1 MRFLYSALLY
11 VIAPFALARLVW
23 RSRREPGYRAR
34 LGERFGFL
42 PSTDTQPV
50 WLHAVSVGEVMA
62 AVPLVDALLEKHPG
76 IPVVVSTSTPSGAAV
91 LRSHYGERVRHVYM
105 PFDLPDA
112 VRRAF
117 RRLAPRAMVILE
129 TELWPNLVA
138 LAPCPVLLFNARL
151 SEKSF
156 HSYQRVELLA
166 APMLRGFLHIACQS
180 ESDAKR
186 FIALGALAETTSVC
200 GNLKAEHGAMADNA
214 QLSVGDRRPVIVA
227 GSTHEGE
234 ENALLEAYSVLREQY
249 PQLLLVLAPRHV
261 TRSEAVARQCEEAGL
276 RVANPG
282 SDVGQGDVLVVNTI
296 GDLAGYYACADIAF
310 VGGSLVE
317 RGGHNLLEP
326 AVQGVPMLAGPSLY
340 NVAADATSLLAA
352 GGMRTIASATALEKV
367 LGELLAD
374 DAAREAMGRAAKEAA
389 ESGRGALA
397 HCLKRLQAVL
407 N

>member
-1 MRFLYSALLY
+1 MRFFYSALLY

-34 LGERFGFL
+34 LRERLGFV
-42 PSTDTQPV
+42 PSTDAQPV
-50 WLHAVSVGEVMA
+50 WLHAVSVGEVRA

-76 IPVVVSTSTPSGAAV
+76 IPLVVSTTTPSGAAV
-91 LRSHYGERVRHVYM
+91 LRSRYRERVRHVYM
-105 PFDLPDA
+105 PFDMPDA
-112 VRRAF
+112 VRRVF
-117 RRLAPRAMVILE
+117 RRLAPRAMVILD

-156 HSYQRVELLA
+156 HRYQRVGLLA
-166 APMLRGFLHIACQS
+166 APMLRGFAHIACQS
-180 ESDAKR
+180 EGDAKR
-186 FIALGALAETTSVC
+186 FIALGARAETMSVC
-200 GNLKAEHGAMADNA
+200 GNLKAEHEAIASNA
-214 QLSVGDRRPVIVA
+214 RLSVGARRPVIVA

-234 ENALLEAYSVLREQY
+234 ENALLEASIALREQY

-261 TRSEAVARQCEEAGL
+261 TRSEAVALQCEEAGL

-282 SDVGQGDVLVVNTI
+282 SDFEQGDVLIVNTI
-296 GDLAGYYACADIAF
+296 GDLAGYYASADIAF

-317 RGGHNLLEP
+317 RGGHNLFEP
-326 AVQGVPMLAGPSLY
+326 AVQRVPVLTGSSLY
-340 NVAADATSLLAA
+340 NVAADAACLLAA
-352 GGMRTIASATALEKV
+352 GGMRIVEDASALENV

-374 DAAREAMGRAAKEAA
+374 DAEREAMGRAAKEAT
-389 ESGRGALA
+389 ESGRGSLA
-397 HCLKRLQAVL
+397 HCLECLQAVL